1 MPARVVAAAGVMF
14 VLTLTP
20 AAADGGRGAFV
31 TGAATSDG
39 GVVGVSGGS
48 QVAGTGGSL
57 GGAGASTVQCRYFE
71 LADRV
76 GETSTQLTLGA
87 ETTALIVGNRYWKV
101 CVDTATGTQLSRDLI
116 DPTTPDPATVARNLA
131 QSALAQLRVQTPI
144 ARSNPANSLAVIN
157 IPTWLWVENWT
168 PLTASATAAGVT
180 ATVTAEPLEML
191 WDPGDGSKPFTC
203 TGPGVAYDL
212 NRPAR
217 TQTTDC
223 SFTYTRKAGRFNIGA
238 TQRWHLTY
246 TATNGQAGD
255 LGFVTSTTTIP
266 IDVHELVTS
275 IELPTR

>member
-1 MPARVVAAAGVMF
+1 MPARVVAAAVVMF

-20 AAADGGRGAFV
+20 AAAEGGNGAFV

-48 QVAGTGGSL
+48 HVPGSGGSP

-76 GETSTQLTLGA
+76 GDTSTQLVLGA
-87 ETTALIVGNRYWKV
+87 ETAALTVGTRYWKV
-101 CVDTATGTQLSRDLI
+101 CVDTATGTQISRDLV
-116 DPTTPDPATVARNLA
+116 DPTAPDPATVARNLA
-131 QSALAQLRVQTPI
+131 EAALAQLRVQTPI

-168 PLTASATAAGVT
+168 PLTASASAAGVT
-180 ATVTAEPLEML
+180 ATVTAEPVEML

-203 TGPGVAYDL
+203 RGPGVAYDL

-217 TQTTDC
+217 TQRTDC
-223 SFTYTRKAGRFNIGA
+223 SFTYRQKAGRFNIGA

-246 TATNGQAGD
+246 TATNGQRGD
-255 LGFVTSTTTIP
+255 LGNITSTATIP

-275 IELPTR
+275 IELPSR